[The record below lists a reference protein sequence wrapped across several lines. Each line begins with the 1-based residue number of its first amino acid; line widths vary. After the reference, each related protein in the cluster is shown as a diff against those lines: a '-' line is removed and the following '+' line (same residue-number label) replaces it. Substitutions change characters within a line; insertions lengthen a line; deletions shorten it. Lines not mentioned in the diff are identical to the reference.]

1 MTRPR
6 RTGLSDTSPSA
17 AELHVR
23 LVAQLSP
30 SERLGRMRDLTR
42 AANLVAVA
50 GLRTRFP
57 AASED
62 ELLLR
67 LAALRLGPELVE
79 RAYGWRA
86 PADGA

>member
-1 MTRPR
+1 
-6 RTGLSDTSPSA
+6 
-17 AELHVR
+17 
-23 LVAQLSP
+23 
-30 SERLGRMRDLTR
+30 MRDLTR